1 MILVAIYFICRESL
15 AWQNLLGEYQFEVT
29 WSDQNATQVY
39 KSQEFVVRFLFAFR
53 DKYIILDADGEETV
67 KSCPC
72 CHSPPAGHFHTVP
85 QGMIKSDWIIVSDLV
100 RSCHMICIWCHN
112 ASRESNVL
120 AKDPNRSDALACA
133 AFLHSFTTSVLV
145 ALKQHTSGH
154 SLPNLTGAVI
164 LRSVL
169 QKPLGRIKKQNSVA
183 LIRQL
188 GEICRELLSNKHH
201 EQVSSPSAQSMHR
214 VCTEYAQSMHKCFA
228 VGGLLLYQLRVSED
242 KNHSEDEEDTRLWH
256 PLTLYSFVV
265 VLWRVNRPL
274 WGLSQWAI
282 CYTTQFNVNI

>member
-1 MILVAIYFICRESL
+1 MSSVLPWSWLQSTSSAESRL
-15 AWQNLLGEYQFEVT
+15 PLNLLGEYQFEVT
-29 WSDQNATQVY
+29 WSDQNATKVY

-164 LRSVL
+164 LPSVL

-188 GEICRELLSNKHH
+188 GEICREKSVESCFPTNIMSKCLHPAH
-201 EQVSSPSAQSMHR
+201 RVCTQYAQSMHR
-214 VCTEYAQSMHKCFA
+214 VSIESPQLFRSWGSFA
-228 VGGLLLYQLRVSED
+228 LPVASLWGQEPLRRRGG
-242 KNHSEDEEDTRLWH
+242 HM
-256 PLTLYSFVV
+256 PLTSFDL
-265 VLWRVNRPL
+265 VLLCSRTMAC
-274 WGLSQWAI
+274 Q
-282 CYTTQFNVNI
+282 

>member
-1 MILVAIYFICRESL
+1 MR
-15 AWQNLLGEYQFEVT
+15 
-29 WSDQNATQVY
+29 QNATKIY

-53 DKYIILDADGEETV
+53 DKYITLDADGEETV

-72 CHSPPAGHFHTVP
+72 CHSPPAEHFHTVL

-112 ASRESNVL
+112 SSRESNVL
-120 AKDPNRSDALACA
+120 AKDPNRSDALACG

-164 LRSVL
+164 LPSVSQTL
-169 QKPLGRIKKQNSVA
+169 LGRIKKQNSVA

-188 GEICRELLSNKHH
+188 GNWNLSRAAF
-201 EQVSSPSAQSMHR
+201 QQTSWASVFTQR
-214 VCTEYAQSMHKCFA
+214 TEYAQSLH
-228 VGGLLLYQLRVSED
+228 RVSTNVSQLGVFCSTSCE
-242 KNHSEDEEDTRLWH
+242 SLRTR
-256 PLTLYSFVV
+256 
-265 VLWRVNRPL
+265 
-274 WGLSQWAI
+274 
-282 CYTTQFNVNI
+282 TTQTTRTHAFDILWPCTPL